1 MSYIVQF
8 LVPWTQNITLGL
20 DPHNFKLITKKTD
33 LSLNVIL
40 LPGCFLK
47 TFIDIVLL
55 HCYFYVFT
63 VHNRNQGRRSMNRDE
78 ASYTLNTTYDR
89 FLATSHHYRGKNRKK
104 N

>member
-1 MSYIVQF
+1 MSYIVHF

-78 ASYTLNTTYDR
+78 ASYTLNHTYDR